1 MIFDTIVSKR
11 GLPLCYYMSAEKIRI
26 DKWMWA
32 VRLFKTRSMA
42 ADFCERGRVKINEQA
57 VKASRSVKI
66 GEVII
71 IHQGSFQKQLKVLQ
85 LTEKRMNAPL
95 VKDFLEDITSPEEME
110 KFRLHKLAAASYNL
124 QGKGRP
130 TKKDRREMEDFFNL
144 GEDW

>member
-1 MIFDTIVSKR
+1 
-11 GLPLCYYMSAEKIRI
+11 MSAEKIRI

-42 ADFCERGRVKINEQA
+42 SDYCERGRVKINEQT

-66 GEVII
+66 GEVIV
-71 IHQGSFQKQLKVLQ
+71 IHQGPFQKQVKVLQ
-85 LTEKRMNAPL
+85 LTEKRMSAPL
-95 VKDFLEDITSPEEME
+95 VKDFMEDITSPEEIE
-110 KFRLHKLAAASYNL
+110 KLRLHKLAAATYNL
-124 QGKGRP
+124 HGKGRP